1 MDRQV
6 DRRDR
11 AEVTR
16 LSVQTIGLQAAAV
29 EGKVEHCA
37 QELLSR
43 MAGVIKSVHHCASNM
58 CDMSST
64 RQQQINLPV
73 YCVKSLKLIKRGVH
87 KPNFYQAPACS

>member
-16 LSVQTIGLQAAAV
+16 LSVGTVALQAAAV

-37 QELLSR
+37 R
-43 MAGVIKSVHHCASNM
+43 DKPPVIKTPTA
-58 CDMSST
+58 
-64 RQQQINLPV
+64 
-73 YCVKSLKLIKRGVH
+73 
-87 KPNFYQAPACS
+87 